1 MSIKGPASDLAEIE
15 AAILR
20 IQTYTAGMS
29 EADFVAS
36 PVVYDAV
43 AMNLIVIGEAV
54 RRMDS
59 AVLAGEREIPWARI
73 VGQRNRLAHGYE
85 DVEPPWLWRTITDS
99 VPPLLEAVR
108 RLLAIYEDGADP

>member
-1 MSIKGPASDLAEIE
+1 MSVKGPASDLAEIE

-20 IQTYTAGMS
+20 IQSYTSGMS

-36 PVVYDAV
+36 LVVYDAV

-54 RRMDS
+54 RRIDS
-59 AVLAGEREIPWARI
+59 AILAGEPEIPWARI

-85 DVEPPWLWRTITDS
+85 DVAAL
-99 VPPLLEAVR
+99 VV
-108 RLLAIYEDGADP
+108 ADCY